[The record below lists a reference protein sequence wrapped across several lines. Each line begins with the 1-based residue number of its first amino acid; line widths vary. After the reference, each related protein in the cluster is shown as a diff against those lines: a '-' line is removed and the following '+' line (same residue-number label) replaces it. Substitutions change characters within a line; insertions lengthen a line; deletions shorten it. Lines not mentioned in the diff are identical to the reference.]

1 MLIELLE
8 KEKLVLD
15 VVKEYLNKN
24 RYFDM
29 NDTIPF
35 IIARF
40 RTASRN
46 INISGIE
53 EILRS
58 LVRKNMIVEGS
69 KLSMDD
75 ILKNQKRKLIY
86 EFILANPGVYFNRIL
101 RELKFS
107 NHVVVWH
114 LRILLKF
121 NFIKKDKIENHDI
134 YFDSKYNLKDK
145 KLRYLTSK
153 EKSRK
158 IIEYLKKFD
167 YGITKTQLSKEL
179 KMHINTITKYLEMFE
194 QVNIVFKKKIS
205 KRIIYFLHEDFIYN
219 KY

>member
-8 KEKLVLD
+8 QEKIVLD
-15 VVKEYLNKN
+15 VVKEYLDKN
-24 RYFDM
+24 RYF
-29 NDTIPF
+29 NLNEIIPF
-35 IIARF
+35 IVARF

-58 LVRKNMIVEGS
+58 LIKKNMIVEGS
-69 KLSMDD
+69 KLSIDD
-75 ILKNQKRKLIY
+75 VLRNQKRKLIY
-86 EFILANPGVYFNRIL
+86 EFIVANPGVYFNRIL

-114 LRILLKF
+114 LKILLKF
-121 NFIKKDKIENHDI
+121 KFIKKDNFEDHDI
-134 YFDSKYNLKDK
+134 YFDSTYNLKNK

-158 IIEYLKKFD
+158 IIEYLKEFD
-167 YGITKTQLSKEL
+167 YGVTKSQLSNEL
-179 KMHINTITKYLEMFE
+179 KMHNNTITKYLEMFE

-205 KRIIYFLHEDFIYN
+205 KRNIYFLTEDFLYN
-219 KY
+219 K

>member
-8 KEKLVLD
+8 QEKLVLD
-15 VVKEYLNKN
+15 VVKEYLDKN
-24 RYFDM
+24 RYF
-29 NDTIPF
+29 NINEIIPF
-35 IIARF
+35 IITRF

-58 LVRKNMIVEGS
+58 LVRKKIIVEGS
-69 KLSMDD
+69 KLSRED

-86 EFILANPGVYFNRIL
+86 EFIVLNPGVYFNRII
-101 RELKFS
+101 RELKIS

-114 LRILLKF
+114 LKILLKF
-121 NFIKKDKIENHDI
+121 NFVKTVKIENHDI
-134 YFDSKYNLKDK
+134 YFDFKYNLKDK

-153 EKSRK
+153 EKSRE

-179 KMHINTITKYLEMFE
+179 KMHINTVAKYLELLTQVHITFE
-194 QVNIVFKKKIS
+194 KKVS
-205 KRIIYFLHEDFIYN
+205 KRILYFLHEDFFSV
-219 KY
+219 

>member
-8 KEKLVLD
+8 QEKLVLD

-24 RYFDM
+24 RYF
-29 NDTIPF
+29 NINEIIPF

-58 LVRKNMIVEGS
+58 LVRKKIIVEGS
-69 KLSMDD
+69 KLSRED

-86 EFILANPGVYFNRIL
+86 EFIVSNPGVYFNIMI
-101 RELKFS
+101 RELKIS

-114 LRILLKF
+114 LKILLKF
-121 NFIKKDKIENHDI
+121 NFIKTVRIENHDI
-134 YFDSKYNLKDK
+134 YFDFTYNLKDK
-145 KLRYLTSK
+145 KLRYLTS
-153 EKSRK
+153 
-158 IIEYLKKFD
+158 
-167 YGITKTQLSKEL
+167 
-179 KMHINTITKYLEMFE
+179 
-194 QVNIVFKKKIS
+194 
-205 KRIIYFLHEDFIYN
+205 
-219 KY
+219 